1 MIEAFANHLSSHL
14 GRHLLYWAIDTS
26 NAGNGGGTSGNY
38 GLNLRLS
45 ELINKFHGPL
55 ERGVQVLDHLLT
67 LEEDDFTGHW
77 GSAYA
82 HSYEPEYADRVPEN
96 EELPPPEHS
105 KYYPKIGFWR
115 LKLKVVLKILYSF
128 EKCRN
133 CRLYFN
139 STFLIERSIF

>member
-1 MIEAFANHLSSHL
+1 MIEAFANHFSSHL
-14 GRHLLYWAIDTS
+14 GRHLFYWAIES
-26 NAGNGGGTSGNY
+26 SSATSGNY

-67 LEEDDFTGHW
+67 LEEDDFAGHW

-82 HSYEPEYADRVPEN
+82 HNYEPEYAARVPEN

-105 KYYPKIGFWR
+105 E
-115 LKLKVVLKILYSF
+115 LKTVLVLFRY
-128 EKCRN
+128 RN
-133 CRLYFN
+133 TR
-139 STFLIERSIF
+139 E

>member
-14 GRHLLYWAIDTS
+14 GRHLFYWSIDTTAPNRAS
-26 NAGNGGGTSGNY
+26 SGSGSGSDGGNY

-67 LEEDDFTGHW
+67 LEEDDFAGHW

-82 HSYEPEYADRVPEN
+82 HNYEPEYAVRVPEN
-96 EELPPPEHS
+96 EEMPPPEHS
-105 KYYPKIGFWR
+105 EY
-115 LKLKVVLKILYSF
+115 
-128 EKCRN
+128 
-133 CRLYFN
+133 
-139 STFLIERSIF
+139 

>member
-14 GRHLLYWAIDTS
+14 GRHLFYWAIDARTP
-26 NAGNGGGTSGNY
+26 SGVIGASY

-67 LEEDDFTGHW
+67 LEEDDFAGHW

-82 HSYEPEYADRVPEN
+82 HNYEPEYAARVPEN
-96 EELPPPEHS
+96 EEMPPPEPQQQQEQQRQPNS
-105 KYYPKIGFWR
+105 KYSADGR
-115 LKLKVVLKILYSF
+115 KL
-128 EKCRN
+128 
-133 CRLYFN
+133 
-139 STFLIERSIF
+139 